1 MTQEQ
6 TKKIEELRLKIASL
20 NVEIN
25 KFESE
30 IDTIIVGAENSFEG
44 SYVCFYNAGEE
55 FVFMKVERQYNRTL
69 PFPSH
74 EESPVIINLQGP
86 AIRMPSNPLL
96 DDEDEY
102 DGVDSAEYDEWDGI
116 TFGPQVLQGI
126 SANTIERITKEQME
140 TVLDFYFRNVKENLL

>member
-6 TKKIEELRLKIASL
+6 TKKIEELRQKIASL

-25 KFESE
+25 KCEAE
-30 IDTIIVGAENSFEG
+30 IDNIIVGAENSFDG

-55 FVFMKVERQYNRTL
+55 FIFMKVEKQYNRTP
-69 PFPSH
+69 PFPSP

-86 AIRMPSNPLL
+86 AIRMSANPLL

-102 DGVDSAEYDEWDGI
+102 DSVDCAEYNEWDGI
-116 TFGPQVLQGI
+116 TFGPKVLQGT
-126 SANTIERITKEQME
+126 SANTIERITKKQME